1 MLELNLNHV
10 RVDFKEAALELEK
23 IKTVSLPDFARF
35 QTDLDEIKRITRKY
49 AHFQNV
55 LIVGNGGAINSF
67 RGIYSCLGLSS
78 KKKVEIINTP
88 EPDYLF
94 ELKKCYPRETSL
106 LVIISKSGTNPT
118 ALEMLFAFHEYPI
131 LAICTEGL
139 GALYQIVKRE
149 KLDYLKYPSE
159 KEYPALD
166 DRHTGISA
174 SGLVP
179 AALLGLDL
187 QEIYLGAK
195 DYYQKCS
202 PAISIEDNPALQLA
216 TIFYLL
222 EKRGYEQIFC
232 PVYSTKLFGF
242 LPLIIQLLH
251 ETVCKD
257 GKGQSVFGDL
267 APESQ
272 HHTNQ
277 RLFGGKK
284 NILGFFLTAEQDD
297 QTSRVEIP
305 SDLTDLSLRG
315 GILNDFAE
323 ITYSQLLDFE
333 FKGTF
338 NDALE
343 NKIPVVHLHLKEI
356 SPRSVGQF
364 IAFFQYLAYYS
375 AILRDVNPLG
385 QPQVERSKEITFGLI
400 KNSLK

>member
-1 MLELNLNHV
+1 MLKLNLNHV
-10 RVDFKEAALELEK
+10 GVDFKEAALELEK
-23 IKTVSLPDFARF
+23 IKEVPLPDFSRF
-35 QTDLDEIKRITRKY
+35 QTDLEEINRLARKY
-49 AHFQNV
+49 AHFQNF
-55 LIVGNGGAINSF
+55 LIVGNGGAVNSF
-67 RGIYSCLGLSS
+67 RGILSCLGQSS
-78 KKKVEIINTP
+78 KKKVEIITTP

-94 ELKKCYPRETSL
+94 ELKSRYPRENSL
-106 LVIISKSGTNPT
+106 LIIISKSGTNPT
-118 ALEMLFAFHEYPI
+118 ALELLFAFREYPL
-131 LAICTEGL
+131 LAVCTEGL

-159 KEYPALD
+159 KEFPTLD

-179 AALLGLDL
+179 AALLGLDF

-195 DYYQKCS
+195 DYYLKCS
-202 PAISIEDNPALQLA
+202 PLAPLEDNPALQLA

-257 GKGQSVFGDL
+257 GNGQSIFGDL

-284 NILGFFLTAEQDD
+284 NIIGFFLTAEQED

-305 SDLTDLSLRG
+305 SDLTDISLRG
-315 GILNDFAE
+315 GILNDFVG
-323 ITYSQLLDFE
+323 IPYTQLLDFE
-333 FKGTF
+333 FQGTF

-343 NKIPVVHLHLKEI
+343 NKIPIVHLHLKQI

-364 IAFFQYLAYYS
+364 LAFFQYLAYYS
-375 AILRDVNPLG
+375 AILRGVNPLG